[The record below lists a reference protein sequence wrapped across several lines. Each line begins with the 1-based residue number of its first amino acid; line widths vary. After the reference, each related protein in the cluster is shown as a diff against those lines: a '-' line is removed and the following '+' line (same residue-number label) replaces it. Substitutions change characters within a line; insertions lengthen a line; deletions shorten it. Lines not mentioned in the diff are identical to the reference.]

1 VLFAAGEIAHDGGSL
16 GTPFVFTQVGEA
28 FTPVP
33 LGTLDPSSNLF
44 SSPSP
49 GVLQYVGDAPLRVR
63 VSYSLGFLWTAG
75 GGGTNAFSS
84 VLVLNGA
91 GVGET
96 LQVEILDTG
105 QAFSASSDTMLVLQ
119 PGDELQVGVS
129 SLVED
134 TITIGV
140 QSLTIVAN
148 RI

>member
-1 VLFAAGEIAHDGGSL
+1 
-16 GTPFVFTQVGEA
+16 
-28 FTPVP
+28 
-33 LGTLDPSSNLF
+33 
-44 SSPSP
+44 
-49 GVLQYVGDAPLRVR
+49 
-63 VSYSLGFLWTAG
+63 
-75 GGGTNAFSS
+75 
-84 VLVLNGA
+84 
-91 GVGET
+91 